1 MQTDLLRIR
10 TRGSA
15 LALAQA
21 EETRARLMAAHGLP
35 QEAFEI
41 VVISTSGD
49 RIQDRPLS
57 EAGGKGLFTKEIE
70 EALLSGA
77 IDIAVHSSKDMPTVL
92 PEGLELSCFLEREDV
107 RDAYIGRA
115 ASRLL
120 DLPHN
125 AVIGSSSLR
134 RQALIRR
141 LRPDIDVVLY
151 RGNVQTRLRKLG
163 EGVVDATLL
172 ANAGLKRLGLG
183 HVVTELLPVETF
195 PPAPGQGAI
204 CIESRIGDRAVIGN
218 WAKIG
223 EGKSQTGGE
232 IDGAGGVEDDLWG
245 GPVQHHQAALSQAGA
260 DVDGALVA
268 GTAVGD
274 QRIVDGADEGAVDQD
289 VDVWQDAFDPGAGG
303 MGRVVQLLPSI
314 ARVNHQVDGVSA
326 AVPSALT
333 VNPQPVD
340 QLAQSG
346 GLLEGFAAGDGDSR

>member
-1 MQTDLLRIR
+1 MQTDLLRIG

-21 EETRARLMAAHGLP
+21 EETRARLMAAHALP
-35 QEAFEI
+35 QEALEI

-77 IDIAVHSSKDMPTVL
+77 IDIAVHSSKDMPTAL

-107 RDAYIGRA
+107 RDAYIGRVA
-115 ASRLL
+115 PKLL
-120 DLPHN
+120 DLPEN

-151 RGNVQTRLRKLG
+151 RGNVQTRLRKLE

-172 ANAGLKRLGLG
+172 ANAGLKRLGLA
-183 HVVTELLPVETF
+183 HVITELLPVETF

-204 CIESRIGDRAVIGN
+204 CIESRVGDARIGKLLEPIGHLATTEALTCERAFLATLDGSCRTPLAGHAQIGGEALSFFGMILSPDGRHVHEIRAEGRAV
-218 WAKIG
+218 
-223 EGKSQTGGE
+223 
-232 IDGAGGVEDDLWG
+232 D
-245 GPVQHHQAALSQAGA
+245 AALIGAKAGA
-260 DVDGALVA
+260 DIRDRA
-268 GTAVGD
+268 GP
-274 QRIVDGADEGAVDQD
+274 
-289 VDVWQDAFDPGAGG
+289 AFFE
-303 MGRVVQLLPSI
+303 SW
-314 ARVNHQVDGVSA
+314 S
-326 AVPSALT
+326 
-333 VNPQPVD
+333 
-340 QLAQSG
+340 
-346 GLLEGFAAGDGDSR
+346 